1 MKLPKVSHAFL
12 AFTSI
17 LICNVGWAVDPPE
30 IAVSPTT
37 LSATLAPDESVTQQ
51 ITISNIGG
59 SDLLWQIDESA
70 DDCSSTSDVPW
81 LAVSPSAGT
90 TSAGAAT
97 AIDVTSDATGLTP
110 SDYTGYLCV
119 QNNADVPQTI
129 PVTLTVVSL
138 NEPPTCDEASPSTMV
153 IWPPNHKF
161 VDVQVLGVSDP
172 DGDPI
177 TITIN
182 SIYQDEEVDERGDGK
197 FAPDG
202 SGIGTSTAE
211 VRAERYGRGNGRVY
225 HISFS
230 AVDTRGGACT
240 GTVMVSVPHDQSG
253 APAVDEGPLYDSTS
267 TP

>member
-12 AFTSI
+12 TFTSI
-17 LICNVGWAVDPPE
+17 LICNVGWADLPAE
-30 IAVSPTT
+30 ISINPTSMTSSLYPGEYDTQT
-37 LSATLAPDESVTQQ
+37 L
-51 ITISNIGG
+51 TISNTGG
-59 SDLLWQIDESA
+59 SDLEWQIIESA
-70 DDCSSTSDVPW
+70 GDCSLPSNVSW
-81 LAVSPSAGT
+81 LSVSPSAGT
-90 TSAGAAT
+90 TPPGAAN
-97 AIDVTSDATGLTP
+97 AIDVISESTGLTP
-110 SDYTGYLCV
+110 SDYIGYLCIV
-119 QNNADVPQTI
+119 NNADALQTI
-129 PVTLTVVSL
+129 PVTMTIVSL

-161 VDVQVLGVSDP
+161 VDVQVLGVNDP